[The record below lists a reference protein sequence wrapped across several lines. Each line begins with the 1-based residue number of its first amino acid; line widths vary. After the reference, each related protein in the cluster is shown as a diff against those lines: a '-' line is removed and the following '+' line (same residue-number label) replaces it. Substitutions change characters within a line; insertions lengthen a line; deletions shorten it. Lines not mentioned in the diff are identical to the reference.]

1 MPLNQVD
8 ISMMQDIPAPGVAGK
23 IIISD
28 GAGWTS
34 GTNAPVGSIV
44 KQATNPTHLD
54 PATPSVGD
62 MILNN
67 ITGELW
73 CCTTVA
79 ANDNV
84 WKATGDGTGTI
95 ASNLQPTNPTDDMP
109 DLAESSTTTHTF
121 TGGTDSDGT
130 VTHYHVDTISNSS
143 LLAVTTAEVAAGSA
157 HEFVTQSVTTNTAVT
172 FRVRTKDNGGLY
184 SSGITVSIN
193 INDQFPAHFMMMGGG
208 GTAGIGG
215 PGSGMAGGGGAGG
228 LRTSYGTQSGRL
240 STPEAQLDLA
250 PGTTYVITV
259 GAGVG
264 GDAWHYHYG
273 EDTSIVGGSVN
284 KVAEAGGYGQGA
296 SGNSVYGPNN
306 ENPFTATAGGNGGC
320 GGSGHTVAGQ
330 GTAGQGFDGEIVGT
344 HPYGGGGG
352 TGQEG
357 GTNATTDGGHGVRV
371 DIDGNNYYWGGGG
384 GGSGHGS
391 PAGDGGY
398 GGGGGGSAYSSG
410 TLGVGGGTALN
421 PGANGVAAVNGPG
434 GNGGANTGGGG
445 GGGSDSAGTSPV
457 SGSGIVMLRMATTN
471 FNSGGITGGTSA
483 TIGGTDTLITFLGD
497 GEYVA

>member
-1 MPLNQVD
+1 MALNQVD
-8 ISMMQDIPAPGVAGK
+8 ISMMEDIPAPGPAGK

-28 GAGWTS
+28 GTDWTS
-34 GTNAPVGSIV
+34 GENAPVGSIT

-95 ASNLQPTNPTDDMP
+95 ASNLPPTNPTDDMP
-109 DLAESSTTTHTF
+109 DLSESSTTTHTF

-130 VTHYHVDTISNSS
+130 VTHYHVDNISNSS
-143 LLAVTTAEVAAGSA
+143 LLAVTAAEVAAGSA
-157 HEFVTQSVTTNTAVT
+157 HEFVTQSVTALTAVT
-172 FRVRTKDNGGLY
+172 FRVRTKDNAGAY

-193 INDQFPAHFMMMGGG
+193 INDMYSAHFLVVAGGG
-208 GTAGIGG
+208 SCGVGGAGA
-215 PGSGMAGGGGAGG
+215 GMCGGGGAGG

-240 STPEAQLDLA
+240 STPEAQLDLV
-250 PGTTYVITV
+250 PGTTYTITV

-264 GDAWHYHYG
+264 GDSWHYHNS

-284 KVAEAGGYGQGA
+284 KVADGGGWGQGA
-296 SGNSVYGPNN
+296 SGASVYGPNN
-306 ENPFTATAGGNGGC
+306 ENPFTLTSGGNGGC
-320 GGSGHTVAGQ
+320 GGAGYAIAGQ
-330 GTAGQGFDGEIVGT
+330 GTAGQGFDGEVDGAFT
-344 HPYGGGGG
+344 FGGGGG
-352 TGQEG
+352 TGQVG
-357 GTNATTDGGHGVRV
+357 GTTNTYGGNGVQV

-391 PAGDGGY
+391 TAGNGGL
-398 GGGGGGSAYSSG
+398 GGGGGGSSYQG
-410 TLGVGGGTALN
+410 HTHGYGGGSALN
-421 PGANGVAAVNGPG
+421 SGANGVAAINGPG
-434 GNGGANTGGGG
+434 GNGGANTGGGS
-445 GGGSDSAGTSPV
+445 GGGSDSAATSSI
-457 SGSGIVMLRMATTN
+457 SGSGIVMLRIATTN
-471 FNSGGITGGTSA
+471 FNSGGVTGGTSA

-497 GEYVA
+497 GTYVA